1 MKSNMKTISAR
12 NNVFFKILK
21 NFDFYDISKFW
32 KIPYTQILKEVKQIP
47 EEYWR
52 KSFNGE
58 GDQVER
64 MNLDDTNSVNYYPG
78 IKNQNLI
85 QAHGWKTLCFL
96 NGSKITDP
104 SNPLNNKTSS

>member
-12 NNVFFKILK
+12 NNVFFRILK

-52 KSFNGE
+52 KPFNGE

-64 MNLDDTNSVNYYPG
+64 MNLQFDCSSPLFNKISSSSV
-78 IKNQNLI
+78 QL
-85 QAHGWKTLCFL
+85 
-96 NGSKITDP
+96 SK
-104 SNPLNNKTSS
+104 